1 MNHLELTVM
10 ARDMMDKAMDAADDD
25 PVEAIEVLANDL
37 ASMVRMVGNV
47 AMDDPDMF
55 LAKVIAAARAQLD
68 A

>member
-10 ARDMMDKAMDAADDD
+10 TRDMMNKAMDEAQDD

-37 ASMVRMVGNV
+37 ASMVRMVGNA

-55 LAKVIAAARAQLD
+55 LAKVIAAAREQFD